1 MLTVNT
7 NIQSINAQRNLVGA
21 QNSLNTAMQ
30 RLSSGLRIN
39 SAADDAAGLAIS
51 EGMKAQVRSM
61 NQDVRNA
68 NDGVSM
74 AQVAEGALNEVSN
87 ILSRMRELAT
97 QSATG
102 TVSQSQREYINS
114 EFGRLASEITRIA
127 SATTFNGIHL
137 LRSAAKTVTIQVGT
151 GNNAYDRINI
161 NLSAMTASA
170 LAVNTNINTSGAAQT
185 MLDSIDSAISKVS
198 SSRANLGAV
207 QNRFQS
213 VINNLM
219 VASQNTSAAQ
229 SRIADAD
236 VASETA
242 NLTRAQIL
250 NQSGIAILA
259 QANQL
264 PQSALKLL
272 G

>member
-7 NIQSINAQRNLVGA
+7 NIQSLNAQRNLVGS
-21 QNSLNTAMQ
+21 QNALNTAMQ

-74 AQVAEGALNEVSN
+74 SQVAEGALNEVSN

-102 TVSQSQREYINS
+102 TVAQSQRSYINS

-137 LRSAAKTVTIQVGT
+137 LRSSKTVTIQVGT

-161 NLSAMTASA
+161 NLSQMDAGT
-170 LAVNTNINTSGAAQT
+170 LGVGGNIDTSGAAQT
-185 MLDSIDSAISKVS
+185 MLDSIDTAISKVS

-213 VINNLM
+213 VINNLQ
-219 VASQNTSAAQ
+219 VAAQNTTAAQ